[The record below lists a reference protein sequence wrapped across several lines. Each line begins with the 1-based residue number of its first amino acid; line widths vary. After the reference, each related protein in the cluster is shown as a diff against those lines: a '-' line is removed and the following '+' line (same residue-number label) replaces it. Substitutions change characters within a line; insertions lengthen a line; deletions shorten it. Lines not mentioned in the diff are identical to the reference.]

1 MSVEEVMTLG
11 CSVVHKNLSAFL
23 DNQLDTEKRR
33 RIEQHLLE
41 CPDCLRKKE
50 ELQEVVRHIGN
61 LSIPSVSS
69 RQWEEVHHK
78 LITNIEHIPAKT
90 GLFKFPKW
98 AFAPA
103 GAFVLALLIY
113 LAINIFPLGSQQSSS
128 LSIDVCL
135 QEHSALYSEQIFPTG
150 ILPEFAFTETDQTTQ
165 EDSSEEQES
174 DLDMLMEAHYGIN

>member
-1 MSVEEVMTLG
+1 MSVEEVMALK

-23 DNQLDTEKRR
+23 DNQLDIEKRR
-33 RIEQHLLE
+33 QIEQHLSE
-41 CPDCLRKKE
+41 CSDCLRKKN
-50 ELQEVVRHIGN
+50 ELQDIVSHIGN

-69 RQWEEVHHK
+69 RQWEEVRHK
-78 LITNIEHIPAKT
+78 LITNIEHLPAKT
-90 GLFKFPKW
+90 FGFPKW

-113 LAINIFPLGSQQSSS
+113 LAISIFPLGSQQSGP
-128 LSIDVCL
+128 LSVDVCL

-165 EDSSEEQES
+165 EDNSDEQDS
-174 DLDMLMEAHYGIN
+174 DLDVLMEAHYGIN